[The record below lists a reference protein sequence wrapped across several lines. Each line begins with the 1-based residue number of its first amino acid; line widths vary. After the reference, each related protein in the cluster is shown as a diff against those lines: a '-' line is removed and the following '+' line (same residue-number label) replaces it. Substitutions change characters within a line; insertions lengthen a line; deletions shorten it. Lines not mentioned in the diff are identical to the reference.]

1 MLKSYLTKS
10 KVHPAPLAV
19 FRIVFGLL
27 MLVALI
33 RFWTNGWIYSLYI
46 EPDFHFKYYGFSWVK
61 GLGNYTYLLYSSCII
76 AVVGIILGYRYRL
89 SIILFFL
96 LITYSELIDK
106 TTYLNHYYFTSCIAF
121 LLCFLPAAHYFSIDA
136 IQKEKS
142 IDAIPSWMVDGI
154 KLFLCI
160 VYFYAGLAKINS
172 DWLLEAQPL
181 SLWLT
186 SKYDIPLI
194 GEILKYRWVHY
205 AASWSGMLYDVFIP
219 FFLLYPKTRSI
230 AFVFVILFHIMTKIF
245 FPSIGMFPYIMIFGA
260 TIFLDVQWHKNQLEF
275 LRKFTA
281 KFSQK
286 FNFLKLKLTTSKA
299 NVLFK
304 PKQYIL
310 PLFISFFIIQ
320 IFLPF
325 RYLTYPGEL
334 FWNEQGYRFSWR
346 VMLMEKKGYTT
357 FKIKDSI
364 NEKTFYVD
372 NADFL
377 TPFQER
383 QMSFQ
388 PDFILEYAHYLANH
402 FEKQGHQNIQVF
414 ADSFVALNGRPSER
428 FIDPSTDLNQEIE
441 SFKHKKWVLPLKDE
455 IHGL

>member
-19 FRIVFGLL
+19 FRIIFGLL

-61 GLGNYTYLLYSSCII
+61 DLGNYTYLLYSSCII

-106 TTYLNHYYFTSCIAF
+106 TTYLNHYYFTSCISF

-136 IQKEKS
+136 TQKEKS
-142 IDAIPSWMVDGI
+142 IDTIPSWMVDGI

-181 SLWLT
+181 TLWLT

-275 LRKFTA
+275 LRKFST

-299 NVLFK
+299 NVSFK

-334 FWNEQGYRFSWR
+334 FWNEEGYRFSWR

-364 NEKTFYVD
+364 NQKTFYVD

-414 ADSFVALNGRPSER
+414 ADSFVALNGRPSKR
-428 FIDPSTDLNQEIE
+428 FIDPSTNLNQEIE

>member
-10 KVHPAPLAV
+10 KIHPAPLAV
-19 FRIVFGLL
+19 FRMIFGLL
-27 MLVALI
+27 MLIALI

-61 GLGNYTYLLYSSCII
+61 DLGNYTYLLYSSCII

-121 LLCFLPAAHYFSIDA
+121 LLCFLPAGHYFSIDA

-142 IDAIPSWMVDGI
+142 INEIPSWMIDGI

-172 DWLLEAQPL
+172 DWLIEAQPL
-181 SLWLT
+181 TLWLT

-194 GEILKYRWVHY
+194 GELLKYRWVHY
-205 AASWSGMLYDVFIP
+205 TASWSGMLYDVFIP
-219 FFLLYPKTRSI
+219 FFLLYPKTRNI
-230 AFVFVILFHIMTKIF
+230 AFILVILFHIMTKIF
-245 FPSIGMFPYIMIFGA
+245 FPTIGMFPYIMIFGA
-260 TIFLDVQWHKNQLEF
+260 TIFFDVQWHKNILDS
-275 LRKFTA
+275 LRKFGD
-281 KFSQK
+281 KFNEK
-286 FNFLKLKLTTSKA
+286 FNFIKLKLTKSKA
-299 NVLFK
+299 VVLFK
-304 PKQYIL
+304 PKRYIL
-310 PLFISFFIIQ
+310 PLFLVFFIIQ
-320 IFLPF
+320 ILLPF
-325 RYLTYPGEL
+325 RHLTYPGEL
-334 FWNEQGYRFSWR
+334 LWNEEGYRFSWR
-346 VMLMEKKGYTT
+346 VMLMEKKGYST

-364 NEKTFYVD
+364 SQKTFYVD
-372 NADFL
+372 NTDFL

-388 PDFILEYAHYLANH
+388 PDFILEYAHYLGNH
-402 FEKQGHQNIQVF
+402 FEEQGHQNIQVF
-414 ADSFVALNGRPSER
+414 TESFVALNGRPSQR
-428 FIDPSTDLNQEIE
+428 FIDPNTDLNQEIE
-441 SFKHKKWVLPLKDE
+441 SFKHKTWVLALKDE
-455 IHGL
+455 IYGL

>member
-61 GLGNYTYLLYSSCII
+61 DLGNYTYLLYSSSII

-106 TTYLNHYYFTSCIAF
+106 TTYLNHYYFTSCISF

-275 LRKFTA
+275 LRK
-281 KFSQK
+281 
-286 FNFLKLKLTTSKA
+286 L
-299 NVLFK
+299 
-304 PKQYIL
+304 
-310 PLFISFFIIQ
+310 
-320 IFLPF
+320 
-325 RYLTYPGEL
+325 
-334 FWNEQGYRFSWR
+334 
-346 VMLMEKKGYTT
+346 
-357 FKIKDSI
+357 
-364 NEKTFYVD
+364 
-372 NADFL
+372 
-377 TPFQER
+377 
-383 QMSFQ
+383 
-388 PDFILEYAHYLANH
+388 
-402 FEKQGHQNIQVF
+402 
-414 ADSFVALNGRPSER
+414 
-428 FIDPSTDLNQEIE
+428 
-441 SFKHKKWVLPLKDE
+441 
-455 IHGL
+455 

>member
-1 MLKSYLTKS
+1 
-10 KVHPAPLAV
+10 
-19 FRIVFGLL
+19 
-27 MLVALI
+27 
-33 RFWTNGWIYSLYI
+33 
-46 EPDFHFKYYGFSWVK
+46 
-61 GLGNYTYLLYSSCII
+61 
-76 AVVGIILGYRYRL
+76 
-89 SIILFFL
+89 
-96 LITYSELIDK
+96 
-106 TTYLNHYYFTSCIAF
+106 
-121 LLCFLPAAHYFSIDA
+121 
-136 IQKEKS
+136 
-142 IDAIPSWMVDGI
+142 MVDGI

-275 LRKFTA
+275 LRKFSA

-299 NVLFK
+299 NVSFK

-334 FWNEQGYRFSWR
+334 FWNEEGYRFSWR

-364 NEKTFYVD
+364 NQKTFYVD

>member
-19 FRIVFGLL
+19 FRIIFGLL

-61 GLGNYTYLLYSSCII
+61 DLGNYTYLLYSSCII
-76 AVVGIILGYRYRL
+76 AVVGIILGYHYRL

-106 TTYLNHYYFTSCIAF
+106 TTYLNHYYFTSCISF

-136 IQKEKS
+136 TQKEKS
-142 IDAIPSWMVDGI
+142 IDTIPSWMVDGI

-181 SLWLT
+181 TLWLT

-275 LRKFTA
+275 LRKFAA

-364 NEKTFYVD
+364 NQKTFYVD

-414 ADSFVALNGRPSER
+414 ADSFVALNGRPSKR
-428 FIDPSTDLNQEIE
+428 FIDPSTNLNQEIE

>member
-19 FRIVFGLL
+19 FRIIFGLL

-61 GLGNYTYLLYSSCII
+61 DLGNYTYLLYSSCII
-76 AVVGIILGYRYRL
+76 AVVGIILGYHYRL

-106 TTYLNHYYFTSCIAF
+106 TTYLNHYYFTSCISF

-136 IQKEKS
+136 TQKEKS
-142 IDAIPSWMVDGI
+142 IDTIPSWMVDGI

-181 SLWLT
+181 TLWLT

-275 LRKFTA
+275 LRKFST

-299 NVLFK
+299 NVSFK

-334 FWNEQGYRFSWR
+334 FWNEEGYRFSWR

-364 NEKTFYVD
+364 NQKTFYVD

-414 ADSFVALNGRPSER
+414 ADSFVALNGRPSKR
-428 FIDPSTDLNQEIE
+428 FIDPSTNLNQEIE

>member
-19 FRIVFGLL
+19 FRIIFGLL

-61 GLGNYTYLLYSSCII
+61 DLGNYTYLLYSSCII
-76 AVVGIILGYRYRL
+76 AVVGIILGYHYRL

-106 TTYLNHYYFTSCIAF
+106 TTYLNHYYFTSCISF

-136 IQKEKS
+136 TQKEKS
-142 IDAIPSWMVDGI
+142 IDTIPSWMVDGI

-181 SLWLT
+181 TLWLT

-275 LRKFTA
+275 LRKFST

-299 NVLFK
+299 NVSFK

-364 NEKTFYVD
+364 NQKTFYVD

-414 ADSFVALNGRPSER
+414 ADSFVALNGRPSKR
-428 FIDPSTDLNQEIE
+428 FIDPSTNLNQEIE

>member
-19 FRIVFGLL
+19 FRIIFGLL

-61 GLGNYTYLLYSSCII
+61 DLGNYTYLLYSSCII

-106 TTYLNHYYFTSCIAF
+106 TTYLNHYYFTSCISF

-142 IDAIPSWMVDGI
+142 IDTIPSWMVDGI

-181 SLWLT
+181 TLWLT

-275 LRKFTA
+275 LRKFST

-299 NVLFK
+299 NVSFK

-334 FWNEQGYRFSWR
+334 FWNEEGYRFSWR

-364 NEKTFYVD
+364 NQKTFYVD